1 MHNYS
6 WRSNSETFA
15 WRIRANKTRSNYLVL
30 AKPFL
35 GACTKDVTHHVSP
48 DGEKRP
54 HLVIA
59 HTGTNDLKFV
69 NLTENIV
76 NETISLALSINE
88 KSYQIAVSWI
98 VHRGD
103 RFSKKAKDVQG
114 RI

>member
-1 MHNYS
+1 M
-6 WRSNSETFA
+6 
-15 WRIRANKTRSNYLVL
+15 
-30 AKPFL
+30 
-35 GACTKDVTHHVSP
+35 THHVSP

-69 NLTENIV
+69 NLPENIV

-103 RFSKKAKDVQG
+103 RSSKKAKDVQG